1 MQSLLTPTS
10 TFRRWAHG
18 SKIAYTLRTEALLS
32 VCHVIRGHVLDL
44 GCGGKPYRELLG
56 RSAQRWTG
64 LDHSMTAS
72 GRSAANVH
80 GDALAL
86 PFASE
91 SFDMVLCTEVLEHVT
106 APHVLFQEV
115 RRVLKPDG
123 HLVLTVPQVNPLHEE
138 PHDYFRVTRYA
149 LSMLAEQ
156 NQLEVVAMK
165 RTGGAIATV
174 GQLVMWH
181 MWHMNWIGRIPLV
194 GAALRSIVVGSL
206 GSLVLSLDRLSRRNG
221 GSAALLKDTLGWTFV
236 ARKVHASQRQ

>member
-1 MQSLLTPTS
+1 MQPLLTPTS

-56 RSAQRWTG
+56 GSARRWTG
-64 LDHSMTAS
+64 LDQPMTAS
-72 GRSAANVH
+72 GHSSANAY
-80 GDALAL
+80 GSALAL

-91 SFDMVLCTEVLEHVT
+91 SFDTVLCTEVLEHVT

-115 RRVLKPDG
+115 RRVLKPNG

-138 PHDYFRVTRYA
+138 PHDYFRVTCYA
-149 LSMLAEQ
+149 LSMLADQ

-181 MWHMNWIGRIPLV
+181 MSWIGRIPLV
-194 GAALRSIVVGSL
+194 GPALRSIVVGSL

-221 GSAALLKDTLGWTFV
+221 GSAALLEDTLGWTFV
-236 ARKVHASQRQ
+236 GRKVPASQRQ